1 MIKDIKL
8 GLSLMKYGLNY
19 RTTIIGVLVCLGM
32 TVLVGTLLPVGIIGA
47 MTICMMP
54 LLIVQLVYSVS
65 VSNMVQT
72 SSCKKRMQTTIP
84 TVFAVATGLIAN
96 TIVIIPQWLSYQRAI
111 NNTNPSLIITYDPGE
126 YESGYIYSAFF
137 LVWLLLYTTWSMK
150 NFWVATIV
158 MMGGFWA
165 VKGYAENGN
174 LIYFNIPE
182 GVAILLSYIIIL
194 LGCGV
199 FYIITT
205 VSYKRPYSDI
215 TFNSLL
221 KRAS

>member
-32 TVLVGTLLPVGIIGA
+32 TVLVETLLPVSIIGA

-126 YESGYIYSAFF
+126 YESVNTSVLF
-137 LVWLLLYTTWSMK
+137 
-150 NFWVATIV
+150 
-158 MMGGFWA
+158 
-165 VKGYAENGN
+165 
-174 LIYFNIPE
+174 
-182 GVAILLSYIIIL
+182 
-194 LGCGV
+194 
-199 FYIITT
+199 
-205 VSYKRPYSDI
+205 
-215 TFNSLL
+215 SLL
-221 KRAS
+221 ITASPIDTKLSRSVTSAPKIPPACLLI